1 MIRQT
6 ADRIRLRSQKGPRA
20 SAGQGRQTKTGN
32 RQAAD
37 IGLALAAVLVVAAS
51 AAGQPRLANAR
62 VTEQAVTHTLSETV
76 NRLTT
81 ASTETT
87 WIAYAMPVENGSSSM
102 CCWSGGFDSAGRGN
116 DACCGTCKLEPGSGT
131 TFRSNDSTH
140 LATRLE
146 PRDTFFV
153 FYRVENKRIERIR
166 IFSEDCGLDAGN
178 AAVVW
183 LTGVK
188 PAESIS
194 FLSTLA
200 LSSDATDRRMKG
212 AVSAIA
218 QHAGN
223 DAVTPL
229 VRLGR
234 EAPDTKVRSEA
245 LFWLSQRAGARAMAA
260 ITDAIEHDPETQVK
274 RQAVF
279 ALSQLPAGEGVPKL
293 IEVARTNANP
303 AVRKQAMFWLGQS
316 KDPRALSFFE
326 QILKQ

>member
-1 MIRQT
+1 MARRCLLMMLV
-6 ADRIRLRSQKGPRA
+6 A
-20 SAGQGRQTKTGN
+20 
-32 RQAAD
+32 
-37 IGLALAAVLVVAAS
+37 IGIGSPVAA
-51 AAGQPRLANAR
+51 QPRLTNAR
-62 VTEQAVTHTLSETV
+62 VTEQAVTRTLTETV
-76 NRLTT
+76 NQLTA
-81 ASTETT
+81 ASTAPL

-102 CCWSGGFDSAGRGN
+102 CCWSGGFDNVGRGN

-131 TFRSNDSTH
+131 TFRTNDSTN

-166 IFSEDCGLDAGN
+166 MFSEDCGLDAGN
-178 AAVVW
+178 AQVVW
-183 LTGVK
+183 FTGVK
-188 PAESIS
+188 PADSLS
-194 FLSTLA
+194 FLSSLA
-200 LSSDATDRRMKG
+200 LSTDATDRRMKG

-234 EAPDTKVRSEA
+234 EAPDTRVRSEA

-274 RQAVF
+274 KQAVF
-279 ALSQLPAGEGVPKL
+279 ALSQLPASEGVPKL
-293 IEVARTNANP
+293 IEVARNNANP
-303 AVRKQAMFWLGQS
+303 VVRKQAMFWLGQS
-316 KDPRALSFFE
+316 KDARAISFFE
-326 QILKQ
+326 EILKK

>member
-1 MIRQT
+1 MVRRCT
-6 ADRIRLRSQKGPRA
+6 M
-20 SAGQGRQTKTGN
+20 AGVVLLSVG
-32 RQAAD
+32 AP
-37 IGLALAAVLVVAAS
+37 AVA
-51 AAGQPRLANAR
+51 QPRLTNAR
-62 VTEQAVTHTLSETV
+62 VTEQAVTRALDATINGLVSS
-76 NRLTT
+76 
-81 ASTETT
+81 STDPI
-87 WIAYAMPVENGSSSM
+87 WIAYAAPVENGSSSM
-102 CCWSGGFDSAGRGN
+102 CCWSGMDDTRS
-116 DACCGTCKLEPGSGT
+116 DACCGTCRLEPGSGT
-131 TFRSNDSTH
+131 AFGSTDN
-140 LATRLE
+140 ASRAVRLE
-146 PRDTFFV
+146 PRDSFFV
-153 FYRVENKRIERIR
+153 FYRVENKQIERIR
-166 IFSEDCGLDAGN
+166 VFSEDCGLDAGN
-178 AAVVW
+178 RQVIW

-188 PAESIS
+188 PAESLS
-194 FLSTLA
+194 FLSSLA
-200 LSSDATDRRMKG
+200 LGSSGSDRRLKG

-234 EAPDTKVRSEA
+234 EAPDTRVRSEA

-293 IEVARTNANP
+293 IDVARTNRNP

-316 KDPRALSFFE
+316 RDPRALAFFE